1 MEALQH
7 HSSSTDHNNNNNN
20 NNHNNNHAP
29 SNDKATAATTTSPA
43 ITSSSATPNS
53 VSKSNDSGITS
64 SNNNSSGGSKREFR
78 YDGEV
83 RPDSVLMRALRLI
96 DWAFW
101 GNFWFM
107 LGSLAYLI
115 AGAPIPRL
123 WYVRYMHLRIESWS
137 AVVDW
142 MEWNGA
148 IVRGQLVV
156 GHPTRDLLQLAA
168 AAGSR
173 RLYHRLALLHARLVP
188 ECTSSMLQMMNSRV
202 NERMN
207 QYIGSIGL
215 TELMAMSRMC
225 LCVMRVIGTSAH

>member
-83 RPDSVLMRALRLI
+83 RPDSVLMRALRLV

-115 AGAPIPRL
+115 AGAPIPHL
-123 WYVRYMHLRIESWS
+123 WYVRYMRTYESNLGAQS
-137 AVVDW
+137 LIG
-142 MEWNGA
+142 WNGMA
-148 IVRGQLVV
+148 PLYV
-156 GHPTRDLLQLAA
+156 GSWWWGTQRETFCSWLLLLAA
-168 AAGSR
+168 VDFIIDSLCYMLDWYLNVR
-173 RLYHRLALLHARLVP
+173 RRCCR
-188 ECTSSMLQMMNSRV
+188 
-202 NERMN
+202 
-207 QYIGSIGL
+207 
-215 TELMAMSRMC
+215 
-225 LCVMRVIGTSAH
+225 

>member
-7 HSSSTDHNNNNNN
+7 HSSSTDHNND
-20 NNHNNNHAP
+20 NHNNHAP

-43 ITSSSATPNS
+43 ITSSSTTPNS

-64 SNNNSSGGSKREFR
+64 SSNNSSSGGSKREFR

-83 RPDSVLMRALRLI
+83 RPDSVLMRALRLV

-123 WYVRYMHLRIESWS
+123 WYVRYMRTYESNLGAQS
-137 AVVDW
+137 LIG
-142 MEWNGA
+142 WNGMA
-148 IVRGQLVV
+148 PLYV
-156 GHPTRDLLQLAA
+156 GSWWWGTQRETFCSWLLLLAA
-168 AAGSR
+168 VDFIIDSLCYMLDWYLNVR
-173 RLYHRLALLHARLVP
+173 RRCCR
-188 ECTSSMLQMMNSRV
+188 
-202 NERMN
+202 
-207 QYIGSIGL
+207 
-215 TELMAMSRMC
+215 
-225 LCVMRVIGTSAH
+225 